1 MRITEAAA
9 RLDMSPRMLR
19 YREDLGLLPPLRD
32 RPYGR
37 GHAHRQFTEEDLATI
52 TAALAIERRF
62 DITPAALAFGLRV
75 LTDPAARAAVADL
88 GRRTGHVPAG
98 PGAGRAL
105 DFEKERA
112 LRALGGALRGSAER
126 LTSVVGPATATTGN
140 APGAARAIPGAGREG
155 DTGEGLPMRGGHRGA
170 MSLTKAVCRR
180 CREPVPHPFARYQ
193 CRLVHDRGNF
203 TAYRLLN
210 CHYHENV
217 IVIMELP
224 AGTVERRAIG
234 NPTLPLN

>member
-9 RLDMSPRMLR
+9 RLGMSPRMLR

-32 RPYGR
+32 RPDR
-37 GHAHRQFTEEDLATI
+37 ARATR
-52 TAALAIERRF
+52 TGSSPRRTWPRSPPPWRIERRF

-112 LRALGGALRGSAER
+112 LRALGSSERVSSGAALGRSQERRDALSRKLRRLSLDDRDRRVGGSA
-126 LTSVVGPATATTGN
+126 
-140 APGAARAIPGAGREG
+140 
-155 DTGEGLPMRGGHRGA
+155 
-170 MSLTKAVCRR
+170 
-180 CREPVPHPFARYQ
+180 
-193 CRLVHDRGNF
+193 
-203 TAYRLLN
+203 
-210 CHYHENV
+210 
-217 IVIMELP
+217 
-224 AGTVERRAIG
+224 
-234 NPTLPLN
+234 